1 MNNEHPTNH
10 GLIMTSQQLH
20 LIIFHGTLAI
30 KNITLPVCGFC
41 LTHRQDICV
50 F

>member
-30 KNITLPVCGFC
+30 KNITLLC
-41 LTHRQDICV
+41 LTRHQDICV